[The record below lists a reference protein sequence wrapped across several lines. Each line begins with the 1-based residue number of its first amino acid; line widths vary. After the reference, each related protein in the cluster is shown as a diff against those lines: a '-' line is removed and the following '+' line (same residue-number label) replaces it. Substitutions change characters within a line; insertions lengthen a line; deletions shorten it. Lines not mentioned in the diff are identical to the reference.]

1 MSSRMRLWIGAWG
14 VAVLLLPGFR
24 TWGQD
29 GPATETKA
37 VHVDEKLNLLFYTR
51 MIRSADGQFRIDQSI
66 VSNFKLSPWLRL
78 ELGVRHGERSGKFM
92 AYDGY
97 KVELQTKSFF
107 KIVRLVARM
116 SDKISDFPAPS
127 YAESNYLLIAEGKYP
142 VSHAF
147 TVLGALGTVWSTH
160 RNNTTDGLPAV
171 KGVGDPYL
179 TYKVGLRYHLKDK
192 GFLEAT
198 TGSYDVFN
206 PYALDSP
213 FVQLA
218 FDYEISHRWTFYSYF
233 RHQYDRH
240 SGDALNEFLCL
251 GARLHFFRH

>member
-1 MSSRMRLWIGAWG
+1 MA
-14 VAVLLLPGFR
+14 LPFAP
-24 TWGQD
+24 TLAQD
-29 GPATETKA
+29 KPATAPED
-37 VHVDEKLNLLFYTR
+37 VHAPVEKLNLLFYTR
-51 MIRSADGQFRIDQSI
+51 MIRSADGQFRMDESL

-78 ELGVRHGERSGKFM
+78 ELGLRHGERSGKFL

-107 KIVRLVARM
+107 KIVRFVARM
-116 SDKISDFPAPS
+116 SDKISDYPAPS

-147 TVLGALGTVWSTH
+147 TVMGALGTVWSTH
-160 RNNTTDGLPAV
+160 RDNTTDGLPAM
-171 KGVGDPYL
+171 KGAGDPYL
-179 TYKVGLRYHLKDK
+179 TYKAGLRYHLKDK

-218 FDYEISHRWTFYSYF
+218 FDHEISHRWTFYSYF

-240 SGDALNEFLCL
+240 TGAALNDFLCL
-251 GARLHFFRH
+251 GVRLHFFRQ

>member
-1 MSSRMRLWIGAWG
+1 MWGAI
-14 VAVLLLPGFR
+14 VLSLPVFQ
-24 TWGQD
+24 TWAQD
-29 GPATETKA
+29 KPATESGS
-37 VHVDEKLNLLFYTR
+37 VHAPEEKLNLLFYTR
-51 MIRSADGQFRIDQSI
+51 IIQSADGQFRIDQSL

-78 ELGVRHGERSGKFM
+78 ELGLRHGERSGKFM

-107 KIVRLVARM
+107 RIVRFVARM
-116 SDKISDFPAPS
+116 SDKISDYPTPS

-160 RNNTTDGLPAV
+160 RDNTTDGLPAV
-171 KGVGDPYL
+171 KGAGDPYL
-179 TYKVGLRYHLKDK
+179 TYKVGVRYHLKDR

-198 TGSYDVFN
+198 AGSYDVFN

-218 FDYEISHRWTFYSYF
+218 LDYEISHRWTFYSYF
-233 RHQYDRH
+233 RHQYDWHTGAAR
-240 SGDALNEFLCL
+240 NEFLCV
-251 GARLHFFRH
+251 GVRLHFFKG